1 MCPITI
7 VQTDRLNHN
16 PFNPVLGTL
25 LQLMVQPKASIIIR
39 CYNEREHIGKL
50 LHGIFE
56 QEYDNFEVILVD
68 SGSTDGTLEI
78 ARQYSIEE
86 VVHIPPEKFSFGRA
100 LNWGCEHADG
110 KYCVFI
116 SAHCYPKRVDWLE
129 RLLEKFDDSNVA
141 MVYGK
146 QRGGGPTKFS
156 ERQIFKRWFPDE
168 DIDYQ
173 LTPFANNA
181 NAAIRRELW
190 EEYPYDEQL
199 TGLEDLDW
207 GTRVKEVEY
216 EISYASE
223 AEIIHIHDETPRQ
236 IYDRYKREAIAHKQI
251 IPDQDF
257 GLLDFVGAFLRNTL
271 SDYRAAIDE
280 GKLQGNIRS
289 IPAFRL
295 LQFWGTYRGFRHDD
309 RVSEQLR
316 KRFYYPD
323 ENGYPTEAKQTPSK
337 QRAPEIDY
345 SAVDVEYPVEDPS
358 EI

>member
-1 MCPITI
+1 MSSPT
-7 VQTDRLNHN
+7 
-16 PFNPVLGTL
+16 
-25 LQLMVQPKASIIIR
+25 ASIVVR
-39 CYNEREHIGKL
+39 CYNERDHIGKL

-56 QEYDNFEVILVD
+56 QTHNSFEVLLVD

-78 ARQYSIEE
+78 AQQYPIKE

-100 LNWGCEHADG
+100 LNYGCEATCG
-110 KYCVFI
+110 EYCVFI

-129 RLLEKFDDSNVA
+129 KLLEKFEDEEVA

-156 ERQIFKRWFPDE
+156 ERQIFRRWFPDE

-181 NAAIRRELW
+181 NAAIRRNLW
-190 EEYPYDEQL
+190 EEQPYDEKL

-207 GTRVKEVEY
+207 GKRMKEEGY

-223 AEIIHIHDETPRQ
+223 AEIIHIHDETPRE
-236 IYDRYKREAIAHKQI
+236 IYNRYRREAIAHKEI
-251 IPDQDF
+251 IPDQQFSISDF
-257 GLLDFVGAFLRNTL
+257 LRAFLRNTIF
-271 SDYRAAIDE
+271 DYQAAFSE
-280 GKLQGNIRS
+280 RKLLDNVLS

-295 LQFWGTYRGFRHDD
+295 LQFWGTYRGFKHDTT
-309 RVSEQLR
+309 VSERLR

-323 ENGYPTEAKQTPSK
+323 ENGYPDDDEGASKEAK
-337 QRAPEIDY
+337 APEIDY
-345 SAVDVEYPVEDPS
+345 SSVEMEYPIE
-358 EI
+358 ETNEA

>member
-1 MCPITI
+1 MDSPT
-7 VQTDRLNHN
+7 
-16 PFNPVLGTL
+16 
-25 LQLMVQPKASIIIR
+25 ASIVVR

-50 LHGIFE
+50 LHGLFE
-56 QEYDNFEVILVD
+56 QTQDNFEVILVD
-68 SGSTDGTLEI
+68 SGSTDGTLEV
-78 ARQYSIEE
+78 ARQYPIKD

-100 LNWGCEHADG
+100 LNYGCKEAAGD
-110 KYCVFI
+110 YCVFI

-129 RLLEKFDDSNVA
+129 RLLEKFEDDDVA

-207 GTRVKEVEY
+207 GKRVKEDGY

-223 AEIIHIHDETPRQ
+223 AEVVHIHDETPRQ
-236 IYDRYKREAIAHKQI
+236 IYDRYKREAIAHKKI
-251 IPDQDF
+251 ISDQSFTFTDF
-257 GLLDFVGAFLRNTL
+257 LGAFLSNML
-271 SDYRAAIDE
+271 SDYRAAANE
-280 GKLQGNIRS
+280 GKLLGNVRS
-289 IPAFRL
+289 ILTFRFM
-295 LQFWGTYRGFRHDD
+295 QFWGTYRGFKHDD
-309 RVSEQLR
+309 RISDQLR
-316 KRFYYPD
+316 RRFYYPD
-323 ENGYPTEAKQTPSK
+323 ENGYPEESNMKEEEK
-337 QRAPEIDY
+337 APKIDY
-345 SAVDVEYPVEDPS
+345 SAVEMDYPIEDTG
-358 EI
+358 EA